1 MLRLACEMLVLGQT
15 QGRRQDGETGCISVT
30 PISSVS
36 SEHLL
41 TQPTA
46 LGLTTS
52 GFIPVGQEKGWWGG
66 GLDPRSFA
74 YVHR

>member
-1 MLRLACEMLVLGQT
+1 MLRLACEMLVLGGT

-30 PISSVS
+30 SISSVS

-46 LGLTTS
+46 LGFTTR
-52 GFIPVGQEKGWWGG
+52 GFIPVGREKG
-66 GLDPRSFA
+66 
-74 YVHR
+74 